1 MAEYFSDNELGKQ
14 ERVKEE
20 LPVSVWNGI
29 VAVYEKF
36 KAENHFSSS
45 FPEQCPDRLGICGF
59 DDSLFEDRV
68 KAEIPNL
75 NVPIQRKQE
84 EVPVFMEWESR
95 TVKTVV
101 DKYSTLDFLEFCHQH
116 IKKPIKGTFHDF
128 FGHYHLTFQDD
139 LETKK
144 VFRDELNK
152 LFERNGI
159 VFFLN
164 NQGQINRTT
173 PEVFQTLTNKIFQ
186 TPDHRL
192 NELTELAY
200 DKFILPKLDDRINA
214 LEKIWDAFER
224 VKTYYSSKK
233 NVSAD
238 QLLDLVSKGNTH
250 LKDELTKE
258 AKSLTDIGNKFQIR
272 HFETDK
278 IEITDNKHID
288 YLFYRMISLI
298 HLILTELELE

>member
-14 ERVKEE
+14 ERVKEDI
-20 LPVSVWNGI
+20 PVSVWNGI

-36 KAENHFSSS
+36 KAENYFSSS
-45 FPEQCPDRLGICGF
+45 FPEQCPDHLGICGF
-59 DDSLFEDRV
+59 DDSLFQDRV
-68 KAEIPNL
+68 NSEIPNL
-75 NVPIQRKQE
+75 VVPIQRKQE
-84 EVPVFMEWESR
+84 KGTVFEDWTS
-95 TVKTVV
+95 KTVDTII

-116 IKKPIKGTFHDF
+116 VKKPIKGKFHDF

-139 LETKK
+139 FESKK
-144 VFRDELNK
+144 VFREELNK
-152 LFERNGI
+152 IFERNGI

-164 NQGQINRTT
+164 DTGRINRTT

-186 TPDHRL
+186 TSDHRL
-192 NELTELAY
+192 NELTKRAY
-200 DKFILPKLDDRINA
+200 DKFVLPKLDDRIHA

-224 VKTYYSSKK
+224 AKTYYSSKK

-238 QLLDLVSKGNTH
+238 QLLELVSKGNTH

-258 AKSLTDIGNKFQIR
+258 AKALTEIGNKFQIR

-278 IEITDNKHID
+278 IEITNNKHVD
-288 YLFYRMISLI
+288 YLFYRMTSLI
-298 HLILTELELE
+298 HLILTELE